1 MRDDVKTEALAADAL
16 KCAIA
21 LHIVL
26 KLLMFH
32 RNSIIVAMKQMYAY
46 LNAIKKELYA
56 EYFGL
61 DKYYL
66 RCGKFGS
73 YDYHCNPAKETK

>member
-1 MRDDVKTEALAADAL
+1 MNADRMRDDVKTEALAADAL

-26 KLLMFH
+26 KLLIFH
-32 RNSIIVAMKQMYAY
+32 RNSIIVGAEQMNGYK
-46 LNAIKKELYA
+46 NTIKKELYA

-61 DKYYL
+61 D
-66 RCGKFGS
+66 
-73 YDYHCNPAKETK
+73 